1 VGLRESSFGI
11 PLPVASLSQA
21 RSRDHY
27 PLSSRKESC
36 KQLGDKFWDGFEPD
50 VVLFG
55 KEAYEFLKNQ
65 VNQEFGGEDSVSEIS
80 GLSIRVVDEFGKDAV
95 IVDSKVLGLG
105 LGGAKRLKVIKD

>member
-1 VGLRESSFGI
+1 MRGELIRI
-11 PLPVASLSQA
+11 
-21 RSRDHY
+21 
-27 PLSSRKESC
+27 LSSVEEKANEL
-36 KQLGDKFWDGFEPD
+36 KLDGFEPD

-80 GLSIRVVDEFGKDAV
+80 GLSIRVVDEFDKDAV

>member
-1 VGLRESSFGI
+1 MRGELIRI
-11 PLPVASLSQA
+11 
-21 RSRDHY
+21 
-27 PLSSRKESC
+27 LSSVEEKANEL
-36 KQLGDKFWDGFEPD
+36 KLDGFEPD
-50 VVLFG
+50 VVSFG

>member
-1 VGLRESSFGI
+1 MRGELIRI
-11 PLPVASLSQA
+11 
-21 RSRDHY
+21 
-27 PLSSRKESC
+27 LSSVEEKANEL
-36 KQLGDKFWDGFEPD
+36 KLDGFEPD

-105 LGGAKRLKVIKD
+105 LGGAKRLRVIKD